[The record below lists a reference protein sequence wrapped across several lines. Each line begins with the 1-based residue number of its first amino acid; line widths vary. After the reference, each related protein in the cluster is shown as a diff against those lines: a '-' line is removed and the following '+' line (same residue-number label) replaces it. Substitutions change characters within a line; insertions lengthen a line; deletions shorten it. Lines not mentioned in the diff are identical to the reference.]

1 MEELLT
7 FIFMIPVIIV
17 AIFSVIIAMLPF
29 IFFASPFI
37 LIYIIVNYKPAKKE
51 EVFTGGTVI
60 FDGKGNVVRNV
71 SRYLSDPN
79 GNYKG

>member
-37 LIYIIVNYKPAKKE
+37 LIYIIVNYKPEKKE
-51 EVFTGGTVI
+51 VFSTGAVLR
-60 FDGKGNVVRNV
+60 DGKGNVVRNV
-71 SRYLSDPN
+71 ARYYGNPN